1 MKKSKFH
8 VKTPFKER
16 VTNFFK
22 SLPFWRGRKKGM
34 IHTMNI
40 EWDDVRAVFFP
51 KDFHEKYRYLG
62 SVPWNEGDI
71 SKAMEPLVIYM
82 DSKAKPYWC
91 PRWVLRFLHLFG
103 SDNSIVRVRNRTLHN
118 LGRRIT
124 RGLLIWDYKTKW
136 THYDLRISLSGTKE
150 MQWLADAI
158 EEKFYRDG
166 RKEELRDVLKKA
178 KPDENWEWKSLR
190 DLEDAYSEIED

>member
-1 MKKSKFH
+1 MIMRIF
-8 VKTPFKER
+8 
-16 VTNFFK
+16 
-22 SLPFWRGRKKGM
+22 RGKAKGM
-34 IHTMNI
+34 IHTMDI

-62 SVPWNEGDI
+62 SVPWNEKGDI
-71 SKAMEPLVIYM
+71 FEAMEPLVIYM

-118 LGRRIT
+118 LERRIT

-166 RKEELRDVLKKA
+166 RKEELRDILKKE